1 MKKRQPQL
9 DANGHRKF
17 GWLDKLAYA
26 AGDFGCNMSF
36 ALKNTHQTFWLAY
49 MLLDSN
55 LLSILVIITQLWDAI
70 NDPLIGAM
78 IDADKRKYRMGKFK
92 SYILIGALGLTF
104 AGALSFIPVPQADTW
119 LKAVLFVLGY
129 IFWDA
134 FYTVAN
140 VPYGSMLSLVSN
152 NEGDKAQL
160 STWRSIGSMIGNMVP
175 IILLPSLMWKDI
187 NVTYDGTGIVPGI
200 DDQVFHTNPITQLPY
215 EIGELMISP
224 ETLKPFQEL
233 QGMTVFIISI
243 VMGVLGLLAFLFMI
257 KSITIRV
264 DENSVKLNE
273 KQEKFNI
280 FKAAKNFCKNR
291 PAIGATIAAMGMF
304 LGMNSASTAT
314 SIMFASY
321 FGMPTLSGVAS
332 AIGFIP
338 MLAFMPFIKK
348 IVAKYGKKEAS
359 FFGTIIS
366 CVGAGL
372 MFVFPAIPDRTVGL
386 VMYIV
391 ALAIF
396 GIGMGTYTCV
406 SWALMADAIDYNEWK
421 TGKREEG
428 TVYSLHSFF
437 RKLAQGVGPAAVIAL
452 MGVLGYV
459 ASKGVNGQTPET
471 VKNLCWL
478 IGGLYC
484 VSAVLMLVGIGV
496 VYNLNKKT
504 TDTMYAELKALHG
517 ESVSTENVEVF
528 ESVEGEESCD
538 CCDVP
543 EVEIPEAPELVF
555 PEIEF
560 PEIIDSDN
568 E

>member
-36 ALKNTHQTFWLAY
+36 ALKSTHQTFWLAY
-49 MLLDSN
+49 MLLDNS
-55 LLSILVIITQLWDAI
+55 LLSILVIITQIWDAI

-78 IDADKRKYRMGKFK
+78 IDADKRNYRLGKFK
-92 SYILIGALGLTF
+92 TYILIGAIGLTF

-119 LKAVLFVLGY
+119 LKAVLFIAGY

-140 VPYGSMLSLVSN
+140 VPYGSMLSLVSPD
-152 NEGDKAQL
+152 EGDKAQL
-160 STWRSIGSMIGNMVP
+160 STWRSIGSMIGNMIP
-175 IILLPSLMWKDI
+175 MMILPSLMWKDI
-187 NVTYDGTGIVPGI
+187 VVKYDGTGIVPGI
-200 DDQVFHTNPITQLPY
+200 DDQVFHTNPETGLPY
-215 EIGELMISP
+215 EIGDLMISP
-224 ETLKPFQEL
+224 DTLKPFQEL
-233 QGMTVFIISI
+233 QGMSVFIISI
-243 VMGVLGLLAFLFMI
+243 VMGVLGLLSFLFMI
-257 KSITIRV
+257 KAIRLRV

-280 FKAAKNFCKNR
+280 LKAAKNFCQNR
-291 PAIGATIAAMGMF
+291 PALGATIAAMGMF

-321 FGMPTLSGVAS
+321 FGMPKLSGVAS

-338 MLAFMPFIKK
+338 MLAFIPFIKK

-359 FFGTIIS
+359 FVGTLVS
-366 CVGAGL
+366 CVGAAL
-372 MFVFPAIPDRTVGL
+372 MFVFPAIPNRTVGL
-386 VMYIV
+386 VMYII

-406 SWALMADAIDYNEWK
+406 SWALMGDAIEYNEWK

-437 RKLAQGVGPAAVIAL
+437 RKLAQGVGPAAVIGI
-452 MGVLGYV
+452 MGALGYV
-459 ASKGVNGQTPET
+459 SSKGVNGQTSET
-471 VKNLCWL
+471 VMN
-478 IGGLYC
+478 
-484 VSAVLMLVGIGV
+484 
-496 VYNLNKKT
+496 
-504 TDTMYAELKALHG
+504 
-517 ESVSTENVEVF
+517 
-528 ESVEGEESCD
+528 
-538 CCDVP
+538 
-543 EVEIPEAPELVF
+543 
-555 PEIEF
+555 
-560 PEIIDSDN
+560 
-568 E
+568 

>member
-36 ALKNTHQTFWLAY
+36 ALKSTHQTFWLAY
-49 MLLDSN
+49 MLLDNS
-55 LLSILVIITQLWDAI
+55 LLSILVIITHIWDAI

-78 IDADKRKYRMGKFK
+78 IDADKRNYRLGKFK
-92 SYILIGALGLTF
+92 TYILIGAIGLTF

-119 LKAVLFVLGY
+119 LKAILFIAGY

-140 VPYGSMLSLVSN
+140 VPYGSMLSLVSPD
-152 NEGDKAQL
+152 EGDKAQL
-160 STWRSIGSMIGNMVP
+160 STWRSIGSMIGNMIP
-175 IILLPSLMWKDI
+175 MMILPSLMWKDI
-187 NVTYDGTGIVPGI
+187 VVKYDGTGIVPGI
-200 DDQVFHTNPITQLPY
+200 DDQVFHTNPETGLPY
-215 EIGELMISP
+215 EIGDLMISP
-224 ETLKPFQEL
+224 DTLKPFQEL
-233 QGMTVFIISI
+233 QGMSVFIISI
-243 VMGVLGLLAFLFMI
+243 VMGVLGLLSFLFMI
-257 KSITIRV
+257 KAIRLRV

-280 FKAAKNFCKNR
+280 LKAAKNFCKNR
-291 PAIGATIAAMGMF
+291 PALGATIAAMGMF

-321 FGMPTLSGVAS
+321 FGMPKLSGVAS

-359 FFGTIIS
+359 FVGTLVS
-366 CVGAGL
+366 CVGAAL
-372 MFVFPAIPDRTVGL
+372 MFVFPAIPNRTVGL
-386 VMYIV
+386 VMYII

-406 SWALMADAIDYNEWK
+406 SWALMGDAIEYNEWK

-437 RKLAQGVGPAAVIAL
+437 RKLAQGVGPAAVIGI
-452 MGVLGYV
+452 MGALGYV
-459 ASKGVNGQTPET
+459 SSKGVNGQTSET
-471 VKNLCWL
+471 VMNLCWL
-478 IGGLYC
+478 VGGLYC

-504 TDTMYAELKALHG
+504 TDLMYAELKASHG

-528 ESVEGEESCD
+528 ESVDGEESCD

-543 EVEIPEAPELVF
+543 EIEVPETPEVEF

-560 PEIIDSDN
+560 PETNFPDI